1 MEQTRDNNKAIVTG
15 RLVQELTYNHS
26 LYGEAFYNGFLSV
39 PRLSGT
45 EDLLPITVSER
56 LLGENEIY
64 PGGYYRIIGQLR
76 SYNKHTEGANRL
88 IITVFARSLTAL
100 IEEDA
105 KNELEL
111 TGYLCKPPVYRKT
124 PFNREI
130 ADLLLA
136 VNRSYSKS
144 DYLPC
149 IAWGRNAR
157 FAADLPV
164 GQHLH
169 IQGRMQSRAYQKQ
182 LPDGTLE
189 SRTAYEVSIS
199 ALECL

>member
-1 MEQTRDNNKAIVTG
+1 MEQARDHNSATVAG
-15 RLVQELTYNHS
+15 RLVQELTYSHS
-26 LYGEAFYNGFLSV
+26 IYGETFFDALLAV

-45 EDLLPITVSER
+45 EDILPVTVSER
-56 LLGENEIY
+56 LFGQRELC
-64 PGGYYRIIGQLR
+64 PGGYYSVSGQLR
-76 SYNKHTEGANRL
+76 SYNKHDENTNRL
-88 IITVFARSLTAL
+88 IITVFARSLVTL
-100 IEEDA
+100 LQEDTC
-105 KNELEL
+105 NEIEL

-130 ADLLLA
+130 SDLLLA

-157 FAADLPV
+157 FASELPV

-169 IQGRMQSRAYQKQ
+169 IEGRMQSRNYQKQ
-182 LPDGTLE
+182 LPDGNME
-189 SRTAYEVSIS
+189 CRTAYEVSVGV
-199 ALECL
+199 LECL